1 MQEKMGRMHVQQTL
15 TREEQVS
22 LLRAFERMDPGENE
36 VSIKARCGVIHV
48 DSVHPA
54 LAAK

>member
-1 MQEKMGRMHVQQTL
+1 MGRMHVQQTL